1 MKYLPIL
8 FCLFVTVSLSQD
20 ELTIYSSKHGHYV
33 YNLMVANNEVSYS
46 QSDTTGAGES
56 WWYTGK
62 YEQVENNITGEL
74 YNLHSKDETDP
85 KKITIEFVGDSAII
99 TFKGKTNIVY
109 DLFAAED

>member
-1 MKYLPIL
+1 
-8 FCLFVTVSLSQD
+8 
-20 ELTIYSSKHGHYV
+20 
-33 YNLMVANNEVSYS
+33 MVANNEVSYS
-46 QSDTTGAGES
+46 QSDTTGAGEN